1 MEREERDRETKER
14 YLKWVIVVDR
24 RTPGYIIREKLQR
37 EKLRKKAG
45 IRALRYDERLREV
58 KGNKLARR
66 CEEEIRKRT
75 DKRIIEE
82 RGRKRDISQ
91 EQRDTE

>member
-1 MEREERDRETKER
+1 M
-14 YLKWVIVVDR
+14 DR
-24 RTPGYIIREKLQR
+24 RTPGYKIREKLQR

-45 IRALRYDERLREV
+45 IRALKYEERLREV

-75 DKRIIEE
+75 DKRVIVEG
-82 RGRKRDISQ
+82 GRKKDISQ
-91 EQRDTE
+91 EQRDRE